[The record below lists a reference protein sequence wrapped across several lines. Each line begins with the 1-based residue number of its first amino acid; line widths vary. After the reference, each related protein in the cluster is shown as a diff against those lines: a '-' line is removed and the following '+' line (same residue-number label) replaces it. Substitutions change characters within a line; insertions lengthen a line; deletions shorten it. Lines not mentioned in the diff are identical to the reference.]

1 MFSCKQDAGDAL
13 LVFPCRQGAI
23 PACITPQIMEETM
36 VIQSVL
42 ASGLEKIFPAQAP
55 AACRIP
61 FTMLK
66 NDTFSFQVAL
76 RPVNM
81 PEAAAG
87 DALSSPAVYPGDST
101 GTDASIPVRI
111 SVTSPIAAQVSLRRV
126 DLMPS
131 TLPVNDT
138 RDGNFISDRPG
149 LYPDLLTPLEDGTC
163 SLPCDMWTAFWIEIE
178 TNENTSAGS
187 FPVTI
192 AVESDRD
199 MLYLNN
205 ISGQNADDTEHAEL
219 LNVSDPPC
227 ELPEKKT
234 AILETQID
242 IIDAVLPKQ
251 QLIVT
256 EWFHGDCIA
265 DYYKIP
271 VFSETHWEYMR
282 RQIRL
287 GVRRGLNMILT
298 PIFTP
303 PLDTEPGGERTTIQ
317 LVGIE
322 YKDGVYSFDFSKL
335 ERWVTMCQDCGIEYF
350 EMAHLYT
357 QWGAAHCPKIMVTE
371 NGVLKKR
378 FGWDN
383 DALGEDYR
391 QFLNAFLP
399 ALTGEL
405 RRLGIGDRTIFHISD
420 EPDEASLS
428 QYQAAKAQVSGLL
441 AGFPVM
447 DAMSHYRYFT
457 DGICETP
464 IIATDA
470 LEPFL
475 AGRRPADL
483 WVYYCCAQNY
493 RVSNRFFGMPS
504 ARNRIIGLQLYQYQ
518 VSGFLQWGFNFYNSQ
533 LSRRHIDPFA
543 VTDADGAFPSGD
555 SFLVYPGPD
564 GEPLESLHMAVF
576 YEALCDLRAL
586 RLLERLTSREH
597 VLSLMEDG
605 LDEPLTFTAYPRD
618 AEFLLRLRE
627 RVNREIA
634 EYKTR
639 NPLNGLVFCADTAA
653 RK

>member
-1 MFSCKQDAGDAL
+1 
-13 LVFPCRQGAI
+13 
-23 PACITPQIMEETM
+23 M

-42 ASGLEKIFPAQAP
+42 ASSLEKIFPEQAP
-55 AACRIP
+55 AACQIP

-66 NDTFSFQVAL
+66 NDTFSFQAAL
-76 RPVNM
+76 RP
-81 PEAAAG
+81 
-87 DALSSPAVYPGDST
+87 
-101 GTDASIPVRI
+101 DASIPVQI
-111 SVTSPIAAQVSLRRV
+111 SAASPVAAQVSLRRV

-138 RDGNFISDRPG
+138 RDGNILSDKPG
-149 LYPDLLTPLEDGTC
+149 LYPDLLTPLEDGKC
-163 SLPCDMWTAFWIEIE
+163 SLPCNVWTAFWIGIE
-178 TNENTSAGS
+178 TTENTPAGT

-192 AVESDRD
+192 TINLDEDKAYPKDISD
-199 MLYLNN
+199 
-205 ISGQNADDTEHAEL
+205 QNSADTGL
-219 LNVSDPPC
+219 LNIPDSSS
-227 ELPEKKT
+227 ELSEETKT
-234 AILETQID
+234 YEINKNNKIVILQTQIEV
-242 IIDAVLPKQ
+242 IDAVLPKQ
-251 QLIVT
+251 QLTVT

-265 DYYKIP
+265 DYYNIP

-282 RQIRL
+282 RQICL

-303 PLDTEPGGERTTIQ
+303 PLDTDVGGERTTIQ

-335 ERWVTMCQDCGIEYF
+335 KRWVSMCLDCGIEYF

-371 NGVLKKR
+371 DGVLKKR

-399 ALTGEL
+399 ALTDEL
-405 RRLGIGDRTIFHISD
+405 KRLGIRDRTVFHISD
-420 EPDEASLS
+420 EPDESCLS
-428 QYQAAKAQVSGLL
+428 QYQAAKAQAAGLL
-441 AGFPVM
+441 GGFPIM
-447 DAMSHYRYFT
+447 DAMSHYRCFT

-464 IIATDA
+464 IIATSA

-475 AGRRPADL
+475 TGRRPADL

-493 RVSNRFFGMPS
+493 QVSNRFFGMPS
-504 ARNRIIGLQLYQYQ
+504 ARNRIIGLQLYKYQ
-518 VSGFLQWGFNFYNSQ
+518 AAGFLQWGFNFYNSR

-543 VTDADGAFPSGD
+543 VTDADNAFPSGD

-586 RLLERLTSREH
+586 SLLERLTSREH
-597 VLSLMEDG
+597 VISLMEDG
-605 LDEPLTFTAYPRD
+605 LDEPLTFTRYPHD
-618 AEFLLRLRE
+618 AGYLLRLRE
-627 RVNREIA
+627 RVNREIFSRM
-634 EYKTR
+634 Y
-639 NPLNGLVFCADTAA
+639 
-653 RK
+653 

>member
-1 MFSCKQDAGDAL
+1 
-13 LVFPCRQGAI
+13 
-23 PACITPQIMEETM
+23 M

-42 ASGLEKIFPAQAP
+42 ASSLEKIFPEQTP
-55 AACRIP
+55 AACRTP

-76 RPVNM
+76 RPVNI
-81 PEAAAG
+81 PEAASEGIRSSWYLAG
-87 DALSSPAVYPGDST
+87 NASTYASVPAQIT
-101 GTDASIPVRI
+101 
-111 SVTSPIAAQVSLRRV
+111 VTSPIAACITLRRV
-126 DLMPS
+126 DLVPS
-131 TLPVNDT
+131 TLPLNDT
-138 RDGNFISDRPG
+138 RDGNFISDKPG
-149 LYPDLLTPLEDGTC
+149 LYPDLLTPLKDGKC
-163 SLPCDMWTAFWIEIE
+163 SLPCGIWTAFWVEIE
-178 TNENTSAGS
+178 TDKDTPAGA

-192 AVESDRD
+192 RVDMDGDTAYLQDNCCESNSLHTG
-199 MLYLNN
+199 MT
-205 ISGQNADDTEHAEL
+205 DT
-219 LNVSDPPC
+219 DPG
-227 ELPEKKT
+227 T
-234 AILETQID
+234 VILKTQIEV
-242 IIDAVLPKQ
+242 IDAVLPKQ

-282 RQIRL
+282 RQICL

-303 PLDTEPGGERTTIQ
+303 PLDTDVGGERTTIQ
-317 LVGIE
+317 LAGIE
-322 YKDGVYSFDFSKL
+322 YKNGVYLFDFSKL
-335 ERWVTMCQDCGIEYF
+335 ERWVFMCRACGIEYF

-378 FGWDN
+378 FGWEN

-391 QFLNAFLP
+391 QFLKAFLP
-399 ALTGEL
+399 ALCGEL
-405 RRLGIGDRTIFHISD
+405 RRLGIEDRTVFHISD
-420 EPDEASLS
+420 EPNEACLP
-428 QYQAAKAQVSGLL
+428 QYRAAKAQAAELL
-441 AGFPVM
+441 SGFPII
-447 DAMSHYRYFT
+447 DAMSHYRYFA

-475 AGRRPADL
+475 AGRRPDCF

-504 ARNRIIGLQLYQYQ
+504 ARNRVLGLQLYKYQ
-518 VSGFLQWGFNFYNSQ
+518 VSGFLQWGFNFYNSR
-533 LSRRHIDPFA
+533 LSKRHIDPFT

-555 SFLVYPGPD
+555 SFLVYPGPN

-586 RLLERLTSREH
+586 SLLERLTDREH

-605 LDEPLTFTAYPRD
+605 LDEPITFTNYPRD
-618 AEFLLRLRE
+618 AGYLLRLRE
-627 RVNREIA
+627 RVNREVA
-634 EYKTR
+634 EYS
-639 NPLNGLVFCADTAA
+639 
-653 RK
+653 

>member
-1 MFSCKQDAGDAL
+1 
-13 LVFPCRQGAI
+13 
-23 PACITPQIMEETM
+23 M
-36 VIQSVL
+36 VIQSVIT
-42 ASGLEKIFPAQAP
+42 SSLEKVFPEQTP
-55 AACRIP
+55 AACTTP

-66 NDTFSFQVAL
+66 NDTFSFQAAL
-76 RPVNM
+76 RPVSIPGSAEM
-81 PEAAAG
+81 A
-87 DALSSPAVYPGDST
+87 SSSVLCQDGSARAD
-101 GTDASIPVRI
+101 DSIPVKI
-111 SVTSPIAAQVSLRRV
+111 SAASPVAAQISLRRV

-138 RDGNFISDRPG
+138 RDGNFISDKPG
-149 LYPDLLTPLEDGTC
+149 LYPDLLTPLEDGKC
-163 SLPCDMWTAFWIEIE
+163 SLPGGMWTAFWIGIE
-178 TNENTSAGS
+178 TTKNTPTGTFPITITINIDEDKAYSKDISDQDSVSAG
-187 FPVTI
+187 
-192 AVESDRD
+192 
-199 MLYLNN
+199 LLN
-205 ISGQNADDTEHAEL
+205 ISDSSFEL
-219 LNVSDPPC
+219 S
-227 ELPEKKT
+227 EEAKT
-234 AILETQID
+234 HEIDKNNKIVILKTQIEV
-242 IIDAVLPKQ
+242 IDAVLPKQ

-282 RQIRL
+282 RQICL

-303 PLDTEPGGERTTIQ
+303 PLDTDIGGERTTIQ

-322 YKDGVYSFDFSKL
+322 FKDGVYSFDFSRL
-335 ERWVTMCQDCGIEYF
+335 ERWVSMCLDCGIEYF

-371 NGVLKKR
+371 DGILKKR

-399 ALTGEL
+399 ALTSEL
-405 RRLGIGDRTIFHISD
+405 KRLGIGGRTVFHISD
-420 EPDEASLS
+420 EPDESNLP

-441 AGFPVM
+441 AGFPIM

-464 IIATDA
+464 IIATSA